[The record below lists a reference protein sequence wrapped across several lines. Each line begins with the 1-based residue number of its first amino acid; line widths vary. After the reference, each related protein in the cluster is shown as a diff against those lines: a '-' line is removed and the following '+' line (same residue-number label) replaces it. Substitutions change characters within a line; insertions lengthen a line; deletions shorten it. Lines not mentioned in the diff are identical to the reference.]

1 MLKARKAF
9 FFYENREEEERC
21 DERKLREPRMIY
33 ERYELSFLWT
43 GYLVVTQIYHFA
55 ISTILK

>member
-33 ERYELSFLWT
+33 KRYEFLWT
-43 GYLVVTQIYHFA
+43 KASYGQA
-55 ISTILK
+55 ISL